1 MSEIVQGEG
10 VRLRRASPADVG
22 YLVTLGQDADVVG
35 TLAAVSPWDEEA
47 VRAAVDA
54 ASADPTAQGR
64 YVLEVDRGGTW
75 VPAGGVAFALQ
86 NRRSRIAY
94 LFGLMVEPAFR
105 GRGLG
110 GWAARELAVHLIR
123 EVGFHRV
130 QLEVY
135 GFNEAALRL
144 FDQAGF
150 VREGAR
156 RKAYWRHDA
165 WNDGV
170 MFALVEEDLP

>member
-64 YVLEVDRGGTW
+64 YVLEVDRDGTW
-75 VPAGGVAFALQ
+75 V
-86 NRRSRIAY
+86 
-94 LFGLMVEPAFR
+94 PAFR